1 MNAKDCQLAG
11 PRRRVPSARVFFI
24 RRMHGRSLPAFIR
37 RIASA
42 LKAKVTTAGAAAA
55 KALESPAVGARRRIE
70 GLRVWLRSAVGAR
83 RRIEGLIVL
92 LRPAVPLLAI
102 GLASFLIYWLL
113 LVRPVSLLALYGRGR
128 IDNTYSFWAK
138 PAFRHQMWLVFG
150 AQSLLY
156 WLGWQA
162 ARRARGKAA
171 WLVVAGTAA
180 ACGAAL
186 LFLYPFDA
194 ADIFDNI
201 MHGRILGVY
210 AANPFW
216 RTGANFSH
224 DSFYRY
230 MAWKTTPSAYGPLW
244 EVLAGGVARLAGD
257 GVIANV
263 LAFKLLAGVF
273 LAGSG
278 LLAALILRKAAPQR
292 ALPGF
297 YFLVCNPLA
306 LYETLGNGH
315 NDAVVIF
322 WILAAV
328 LALIYRRHTLA
339 VLALAAGTLF
349 KFIPVLLLP
358 AVLVIA
364 WRDLTSRRERLH
376 FLLLAGGA
384 SLALAAVAYAPF
396 WHGRSLAAGLE
407 TLNIEGRMHLF
418 SGSPPAVIYQA
429 LKRQIGSERAANLVS
444 KTAAGLTLLAALW
457 AGAGARRS
465 ADEGS
470 GWLDFA
476 RVGGDLLLF
485 YLLVACLWLQQWYF
499 LWPLGLAALLGPG
512 RRLQAVAFTSLA
524 VLSKQFIVG
533 PALLWPKPILPQ
545 PRLELYLAVGV
556 LGLPWLIILFGM
568 WGAFRKQRSTR
579 VGTVLRAAFQRTHVS
594 PS

>member
-1 MNAKDCQLAG
+1 MNTKEHLLAG
-11 PRRRVPSARVFFI
+11 LRRIQSAR
-24 RRMHGRSLPAFIR
+24 MYFIR

-42 LKAKVTTAGAAAA
+42 LKSRGAAAGAVAA
-55 KALESPAVGARRRIE
+55 KVLENPAVGARRR
-70 GLRVWLRSAVGAR
+70 V
-83 RRIEGLIVL
+83 EGLIVL
-92 LRPAVPLLAI
+92 LRPAVPLLAV

-128 IDNTYSFWAK
+128 VDNTYSFWAK
-138 PAFRHQMWLVFG
+138 PAFRHQMWQVFG
-150 AQSLLY
+150 AQGLLY
-156 WLGWQA
+156 WLGWHA
-162 ARRARGKAA
+162 ARRARGRAA
-171 WLVVAGTAA
+171 WLVVAGTAV
-180 ACGAAL
+180 ACGAVL

-194 ADIFDNI
+194 ADIYDNI

-216 RTGANFSH
+216 QTGANFSH
-224 DSFYRY
+224 DPFYRY

-244 EVLAGGVARLAGD
+244 EVLAGGVARLAGN

-263 LAFKLLAGVF
+263 LAFKLLAGIF

-278 LLAALILRKAAPQR
+278 LLAALILRKVAPQR

-322 WILAAV
+322 WILAAI
-328 LALIYRRHTLA
+328 LALIYRCHTLA

-349 KFIPVLLLP
+349 KFVPVLLLP
-358 AVLVIA
+358 AALVA
-364 WRDLTSRRERLH
+364 SWQDLSGRRERLN

-384 SLALAAVAYAPF
+384 SLALAVIAYAPF
-396 WHGRSLAAGLE
+396 WHGLE

-418 SGSPPAVIYQA
+418 SSSPPAVVFQA
-429 LKRQIGSERAANLVS
+429 LQRQLGFERAANLVS
-444 KTAAGLTLLAALW
+444 KAAAGLTLLAALW
-457 AGAGARRS
+457 VGARGS
-465 ADEGS
+465 AGREG
-470 GWLDFA
+470 GWLGLTRA
-476 RVGGDLLLF
+476 GCDLLLF

-499 LWPLGLAALLGPG
+499 LWPLGLAAILGPG
-512 RRLQAVAFTSLA
+512 RRLQAVAITSLA
-524 VLSKQFIVG
+524 VLSKQFVIG
-533 PALLWPKPILPQ
+533 PALLWPKPVLPQ

-556 LGLPWLIILFGM
+556 LGLPWLAILYGA
-568 WGAFRKQRSTR
+568 WGAFRRRKPSLA
-579 VGTVLRAAFQRTHVS
+579 GHGLRAVFQRTHVS

>member
-1 MNAKDCQLAG
+1 MNADQRMLAAL
-11 PRRRVPSARVFFI
+11 RRRMFSI
-24 RRMHGRSLPAFIR
+24 RRMFFIR
-37 RIASA
+37 RIAPA
-42 LKAKVTTAGAAAA
+42 LKARLAGRWRMPASRAVLPLM
-55 KALESPAVGARRRIE
+55 ALLV
-70 GLRVWLRSAVGAR
+70 V
-83 RRIEGLIVL
+83 
-92 LRPAVPLLAI
+92 

-113 LVRPVSLLALYGRGR
+113 LVRPVDLLALYGRGR
-128 IDNTYSFWAK
+128 VENTYSYWGK
-138 PAFRHQMWLVFG
+138 PVFRHQMWLVFG
-150 AQSLLY
+150 AQGLLY

-171 WLVVAGTAA
+171 WLAVAGTAV
-180 ACGAAL
+180 ACGAVL

-216 RTGANFSH
+216 QTGANFSH
-224 DSFYRY
+224 DPFYRY

-263 LAFKLLAGVF
+263 LAFKLLVGVF

-278 LLAALILRKAAPQR
+278 VLAALIMRKAAPQR
-292 ALPGF
+292 ALPAF
-297 YFLVCNPLA
+297 YLLACNPLA

-328 LALIYRRHTLA
+328 LAMAYRRYTLA
-339 VLALAAGTLF
+339 VLALVAGTLF
-349 KFIPVLLLP
+349 KFIPLLLLP
-358 AVLVIA
+358 AALALA
-364 WRDLTSRRERLH
+364 WRELSLRQERLR
-376 FLLLAGGA
+376 FLAAARLALLAGGVG
-384 SLALAAVAYAPF
+384 LALVVIAYAPF
-396 WHGRSLAAGLE
+396 WHGWD

-418 SGSPPAVIYQA
+418 SSSPPAVVFQA
-429 LKRQIGSERAANLVS
+429 LKPQLGSEPAANLVS
-444 KTAAGLTLLAALW
+444 KAAAGLTLLAALW
-457 AGAGARRS
+457 SGRRTWRS
-465 ADEGS
+465 AGQASGRAS
-470 GWLDFA
+470 GWLGFVRA
-476 RVGGDLLLF
+476 GSDLLLF

-524 VLSKQFIVG
+524 VLSKQFIIG
-533 PALLWPKPILPQ
+533 PALFWPRPVLPQ
-545 PRLELYLAVGV
+545 PQLEFYLAVGV
-556 LGLPWLIILFGM
+556 LGLPWLAILYGM
-568 WGAFRKQRSTR
+568 LGTLWRRRSALADASR
-579 VGTVLRAAFQRTHVS
+579 RPVFHRTHVS

>member
-1 MNAKDCQLAG
+1 MY
-11 PRRRVPSARVFFI
+11 FI
-24 RRMHGRSLPAFIR
+24 RRMYFIR
-37 RIASA
+37 LASA
-42 LKAKVTTAGAAAA
+42 GGSL
-55 KALESPAVGARRRIE
+55 GARMNASRRLLVA
-70 GLRVWLRSAVGAR
+70 LRRLRARLPGHWRMPVSRSA
-83 RRIEGLIVL
+83 L
-92 LRPAVPLLAI
+92 PLLALLVI

-113 LVRPVSLLALYGRGR
+113 LVRPVSLLALYGHGR
-128 IDNTYSFWAK
+128 IEGTYSYWAK

-150 AQSLLY
+150 AQGLLY

-171 WLVVAGTAA
+171 WLAVAGVAA

-216 RTGANFSH
+216 QTGANFSG
-224 DSFYRY
+224 DPFYRY

-263 LAFKLLAGVF
+263 LAFKLLVGIF

-278 LLAALILRKAAPQR
+278 LLVALIMHKVAPQR
-292 ALPGF
+292 ALAAF

-328 LALIYRRHTLA
+328 LAMVYRRYTLA
-339 VLALAAGTLF
+339 VLALVAGTLF
-349 KFIPVLLLP
+349 KFIPLLLLP
-358 AVLVIA
+358 AALA
-364 WRDLTSRRERLH
+364 LGWQELALRRERLR
-376 FLLLAGGA
+376 FLLLAGSAG
-384 SLALAAVAYAPF
+384 LALAALAYAPF
-396 WHGRSLAAGLE
+396 WHGLA
-407 TLNIEGRMHLF
+407 TLNIKGRMHLF
-418 SGSPPAVIYQA
+418 SISPPAVVFQA
-429 LKRQIGSERAANLVS
+429 LKPRLGSEPAADLVS
-444 KTAAGLTLLAALW
+444 KTAAGLTLLVALW
-457 AGAGARRS
+457 AGSRTWRAAGRA
-465 ADEGS
+465 S
-470 GWLDFA
+470 GWLGFA
-476 RVGGDLLLF
+476 RAGNDLLLF

-499 LWPLGLAALLGPG
+499 LWPLGLAALLGSG
-512 RRLQAVAFTSLA
+512 RRLQVVAFTSLA
-524 VLSKQFIVG
+524 VLSKQFVIG
-533 PALLWPKPILPQ
+533 PALLWPRAVLPQ
-545 PRLELYLAVGV
+545 PRLELYLALGV
-556 LGLPWLIILFGM
+556 LGLPWLAILYGM
-568 WGAFRKQRSTR
+568 LGVLWQRRSALAGAGRRPVFH
-579 VGTVLRAAFQRTHVS
+579 RTHVS